1 MGKLVTMLGILIFI
15 DILFLVTGQLDLNS
29 STSIITSA
37 ILEPSLFKTSA
48 FFLLFLGIAGIAGL
62 IATSGVTTGI
72 LANATNVLA
81 FAAMSISMIALLGDF
96 ITVYLLLNA
105 SNQILSKLI
114 MAPVIMIFAVTIA
127 EWLRNKD

>member
-1 MGKLVTMLGILIFI
+1 MGKLVTMLSILIFI
-15 DILFLVTGQLDLNS
+15 DMLFLATGQLDLGS

-37 ILEPSLFKTSA
+37 IVEPTLFKTSA
-48 FFLLFLGIAGIAGL
+48 FFVLFLGIAGIAGL

-81 FAAMSISMIALLGDF
+81 FVFMATSMVALLGDF
-96 ITVYLLLNA
+96 ITVYLILNA
-105 SNQILSKLI
+105 SNEVLSKLI
-114 MAPVIMIFAVTIA
+114 MAPVIMIFGVTLA

>member
-1 MGKLVTMLGILIFI
+1 MGKLVTMLSILIFI
-15 DILFLVTGQLDLNS
+15 DMLFLATGQLDLNS

-81 FAAMSISMIALLGDF
+81 FSAMAISMIALLGDF
-96 ITVYLLLNA
+96 ITVYLLLDA
-105 SNQILSKLI
+105 SNQVLSKLI
-114 MAPVIMIFAVTIA
+114 MAPVIMIFAITIA
-127 EWLRNKD
+127 EWLRAKD